1 MNIKLVDLLKEK
13 NLTISFAES
22 CTGGMLASRIVD
34 VSGSSEVFSESI
46 VTYSNAAKE
55 KYLKVPNELLEEF
68 GAVSKEVAVEMA
80 KGIVGISSADIG
92 VSITGIAGPTG
103 GTIDKPVGLVFIA
116 VMYNSIKVYRHVFSG
131 DRTEVRKQTVE
142 AAIRHII
149 DLVTK

>member
-80 KGIVGISSADIG
+80 KGIVDISSADIG

-149 DLVTK
+149 DLVKK